1 MESKFKDFDDF
12 LEKTQGPE
20 NRDYFLR
27 IMNFGYFME
36 GLGVLL
42 NQKIIDPTLID
53 ELTGGNIR
61 RYGDKFQ
68 PIIEEFRK

>member
-42 NQKIIDPTLID
+42 NQKMAFVK
-53 ELTGGNIR
+53 NI
-61 RYGDKFQ
+61 YEISDSEAG
-68 PIIEEFRK
+68 